1 MIWLTQ
7 IRMIKFYLRK
17 EMFMESIFSKKENC
31 CGCSA
36 CYNTCPKQAIS
47 MKEDEEGF
55 LYPVIDQ
62 SLCVDCGKCT
72 KVCPLIQSGNYKHN
86 SIPEFFVAKHK
97 SEEVLMKSTSG
108 GAFTAISDE
117 ILRLG
122 GVVYGADYDHEFR
135 VMHKRAENEEQ
146 RNRMR
151 VSKYVQSNLGDVF
164 KQIKTDLTNGKIV
177 LFTGTPC
184 QIAGL
189 RGFIG
194 DSPLVKNLYLCDL
207 ICYGIPSPLIWDDY
221 KNILEKEYGGKLVD
235 VKFRSKIAGW
245 SRKKSNESFLFKTS
259 NSENFHHDGRFYQ
272 LFFGK
277 KTIIRPSCGKC
288 LYTDIHRSSDITIAD
303 YWGIEKYAPE
313 WMDAK
318 GVSLIITNTSK
329 GEELLMK
336 CSTTLKYEKRAKEES
351 LEEQQRLSGP
361 IEFPKDRKEF
371 WEEYQKFGLA
381 HLLDQLPEEF

>member
-1 MIWLTQ
+1 
-7 IRMIKFYLRK
+7 MIKFYLRK
-17 EMFMESIFSKKENC
+17 EMFMESIFSRKENC

-36 CYNTCPKQAIS
+36 CYNTCPKKAIS
-47 MKEDEEGF
+47 MESDEEGF
-55 LYPVIDQ
+55 LYPVIEK
-62 SLCVDCGKCT
+62 SLCVDCGKCI
-72 KVCPLIQSGNYKHN
+72 KICPLIQSGNYKHN
-86 SIPEFFVAKHK
+86 SIPEFFVARHR
-97 SEEVLMKSTSG
+97 SEEVLMRSTSG

-117 ILRLG
+117 ILRQG

-151 VSKYVQSNLGDVF
+151 VSKYVQSNLGDIFQQV
-164 KQIKTDLTNGKIV
+164 KADLTNQKIV

-221 KNILEKEYGGKLVD
+221 KNILEKEYGGKLVN
-235 VKFRSKIAGW
+235 VKFRSKLIGW

-259 NSENFHHDGRFYQ
+259 NSESFHHDGRFYQ

-277 KTIIRPSCGKC
+277 KTIIRPSCGEC
-288 LYTDIHRSSDITIAD
+288 PYTNIHRSSDITIAD
-303 YWGIEKYAPE
+303 YWGIEKYALQ
-313 WMDAK
+313 WMNAK
-318 GVSLIITNTSK
+318 GVSLIMTNTPK

-336 CSTTLKYEKRAKEES
+336 CSDTIKYEKRAKEES
-351 LEEQQRLSGP
+351 LAEQQRLSGP
-361 IEFPKDRKEF
+361 IEFPEDRKEF
-371 WEEYQKFGLA
+371 WEQYQKFGLG

>member
-1 MIWLTQ
+1 
-7 IRMIKFYLRK
+7 MIKFYLRK
-17 EMFMESIFSKKENC
+17 EMFMESIFSRKENC

-47 MKEDEEGF
+47 MESDEEGF
-55 LYPVIDQ
+55 LYPVIEK
-62 SLCVDCGKCT
+62 SLCVDCGKCI
-72 KVCPLIQSGNYKHN
+72 KVCPIIQSGNYKHKF
-86 SIPEFFVAKHK
+86 IPEFFVAKHK
-97 SEEVLMKSTSG
+97 SKEVLMKSTSG

-117 ILRLG
+117 ILRQG

-151 VSKYVQSNLGDVF
+151 VSKYVQSNLGDIFQQV
-164 KQIKTDLTNGKIV
+164 KVDLTNQKIV

-189 RGFIG
+189 RGFMG
-194 DSPLVKNLYLCDL
+194 DSPVVKNLYLCDL
-207 ICYGIPSPLIWDDY
+207 ICYGIPSPLIWEDY

-235 VKFRSKIAGW
+235 VKFRSKLIGW

-259 NSENFHHDGRFYQ
+259 NSESFHHDGRFYQ

-277 KTIIRPSCGKC
+277 KTIIRPSCGEC
-288 LYTDIHRSSDITIAD
+288 SYTDIHRSSDITIAD
-303 YWGIEKYAPE
+303 YWGIEKYASE

-318 GVSLIITNTSK
+318 GVSLIMTNTPK

-336 CSTTLKYEKRAKEES
+336 CSATIKYEKRAKEES
-351 LEEQQRLSGP
+351 LAEQQRLSGP
-361 IEFPKDRKEF
+361 IEFPEDRKEF
-371 WEEYQKFGLA
+371 WEQYQKFGLA

>member
-1 MIWLTQ
+1 
-7 IRMIKFYLRK
+7 
-17 EMFMESIFSKKENC
+17 MESIFSKKENC

-36 CYNTCPKQAIS
+36 CYNVCPKQAIS
-47 MKEDEEGF
+47 MEPDEEGF
-55 LYPVIDQ
+55 LYPVIEK

-117 ILRLG
+117 ILRQG
-122 GVVYGADYDHEFR
+122 GVVYGADYDNEFR
-135 VMHKRAENEEQ
+135 VVHKRAENEEQ

-151 VSKYVQSNLGDVF
+151 VSKYVQSNLEDIFQQV
-164 KQIKTDLTNGKIV
+164 KTDLTNERIV

-221 KNILEKEYGGKLVD
+221 KYILEKEYGGKLVD
-235 VKFRSKIAGW
+235 VKFRSKLTGW

-277 KTIIRPSCGKC
+277 KTIIRPSCEKC

-303 YWGIEKYAPE
+303 YWGIEKYALE
-313 WMDAK
+313 WMDVK
-318 GVSLIITNTSK
+318 GVSLIMTNTLK

-336 CSTTLKYEKRAKEES
+336 CSDTIKYEKRAKEES
-351 LEEQQRLSGP
+351 LAEQQRLSGP
-361 IEFPKDRKEF
+361 IEFPEDRKEF

-381 HLLDQLPEEF
+381 HLLNQLPEEF